1 MEPEN
6 VGISTQ
12 TKINLNSVVVAYSN
26 RGNPLEGKR
35 PPRVGVPHYS
45 LHLSALRFLS
55 AFKSIGVRV
64 EHIVRPEIFA
74 SDVSRKFVAPNGEDI
89 LHLAVGDFENLRL
102 LKGAYNIAY
111 VAWEYEAIS
120 TSMVEGDPV
129 WKNQLWVLSRF
140 DEIWVG
146 CSFIKSVFEA
156 NGLQNIHV
164 VPAPVP
170 DYEGHA
176 RKLIEKIIGA
186 QQTIPLSFDFSMPQ
200 SHNEARMSMLSSSF
214 SEHYGSLSHS
224 SKLRT
229 YLTIVNPGDS
239 RKNVEAT
246 ILAFA
251 QFAQRYPNNLLV
263 VKLVSAAGEPLHE
276 KVWRTLRHR
285 INRLLGDGLVISKS
299 ILFVD
304 GFLDEAE
311 LLDLVQAADFYIST
325 SFAEGLNL
333 PVLEAMSRST
343 VVISPIHTAM
353 RDYLTAENC
362 IECEANPILIDS
374 YATTGYRAGMVTRNT
389 VSIESVYRALELS
402 RELTNS
408 ELDAIRRKAA
418 DAVRKKYDV
427 SGVGAL
433 IMSRLQHVYS
443 TLKENG

>member
-1 MEPEN
+1 M
-6 VGISTQ
+6 
-12 TKINLNSVVVAYSN
+12 
-26 RGNPLEGKR
+26 
-35 PPRVGVPHYS
+35 
-45 LHLSALRFLS
+45 
-55 AFKSIGVRV
+55 
-64 EHIVRPEIFA
+64 
-74 SDVSRKFVAPNGEDI
+74 
-89 LHLAVGDFENLRL
+89 
-102 LKGAYNIAY
+102 
-111 VAWEYEAIS
+111 
-120 TSMVEGDPV
+120 
-129 WKNQLWVLSRF
+129 
-140 DEIWVG
+140 
-146 CSFIKSVFEA
+146 
-156 NGLQNIHV
+156 
-164 VPAPVP
+164 
-170 DYEGHA
+170 
-176 RKLIEKIIGA
+176 
-186 QQTIPLSFDFSMPQ
+186 
-200 SHNEARMSMLSSSF
+200 
-214 SEHYGSLSHS
+214 
-224 SKLRT
+224 
-229 YLTIVNPGDS
+229 
-239 RKNVEAT
+239 
-246 ILAFA
+246 
-251 QFAQRYPNNLLV
+251 
-263 VKLVSAAGEPLHE
+263 
-276 KVWRTLRHR
+276 
-285 INRLLGDGLVISKS
+285 VISKS